1 MVVQPSKNI
10 YYQIKKSLLPLFIL
24 ILFTLP
30 SKSYAIFQI
39 KFFGGPLTETEES
52 SASPK
57 KGTFF
62 KTLLAYG
69 STFRFTGSF
78 SYSQSSMGTINILQ
92 GEVGLG
98 TSFFPH
104 YSEPVPFLLP
114 YLHVEAV
121 GLLKTEDDTSNA
133 NQKEQSYSGAA
144 NIGVGIDIN
153 FSRTFGLLVGAEVHN
168 FKEHRIF
175 IGFLQG
181 Y

>member
-1 MVVQPSKNI
+1 MVQPSNNI
-10 YYQIKKSLLPLFIL
+10 YFKIKKSLLLLFTL
-24 ILFTLP
+24 IVFTLP

-39 KFFGGPLTETEES
+39 KFFGGPLIETEDS
-52 SASPK
+52 SATSK

-62 KTLLAYG
+62 KTLVAYG

-78 SYSQSSMGTINILQ
+78 SYSQSSMGTINIIQ
-92 GEVGLG
+92 GEVGFG

-114 YLHVEAV
+114 YFHTEAV
-121 GLLKTEDDTSNA
+121 ALLKTEDQTSNA
-133 NQKEQSYSGAA
+133 DLKEQSYSGAV
-144 NIGVGIDIN
+144 NIAVGLDIN
-153 FSRTFGLLVGAEVHN
+153 LSRTFGFTLGTELHN
-168 FKEHRIF
+168 FKEHRTF